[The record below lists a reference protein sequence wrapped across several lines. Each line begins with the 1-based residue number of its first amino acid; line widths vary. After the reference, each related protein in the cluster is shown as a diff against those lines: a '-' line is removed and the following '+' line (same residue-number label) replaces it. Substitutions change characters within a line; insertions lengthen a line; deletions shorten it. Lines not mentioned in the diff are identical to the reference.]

1 VSLGDATAFGEIVVI
16 ATCKRKHQ
24 RGIMRVGEKNF
35 AEKVVIIIIIIV
47 IDITNPF
54 DLSKVNF
61 QI

>member
-35 AEKVVIIIIIIV
+35 AEKVIIIIIIV
-47 IDITNPF
+47 IDVTNPF

>member
-24 RGIMRVGEKNF
+24 RGITRVGEKNF
-35 AEKVVIIIIIIV
+35 AEKVVIIIIIV
-47 IDITNPF
+47 IDVTNPF

>member
-35 AEKVVIIIIIIV
+35 AEKVIIIIII

>member
-24 RGIMRVGEKNF
+24 RGITRVGEKNF

-47 IDITNPF
+47 IDVTNPF